1 MSGRPATAFRL
12 KAEATRTILFRRTIL
27 ATRTFLATLA
37 TPAVWILAL
46 LALTPVTALA
56 QMPDARQM
64 SGIPR
69 PDPQLATGTVTV
81 RVARG
86 SFANPVDSL
95 TVELSIGGAAR
106 QATTNGEGR
115 AEFTGIAPGTS
126 LKASTVVAG
135 EKLESQEFSMPASG
149 GVRLALIAVDPA
161 GGASGPSGV
170 PAAPAE
176 PVVPAQPGNVVLGE
190 DSRFVFEAGD
200 DGLSV
205 FYVLQ
210 IRNDATAPVK
220 PEKPVVFE
228 LPEAAKGAGLLEGS
242 SPQAKV
248 VGRKLE
254 IAGPFRAGET
264 NDQEGYPIPFGNDND
279 TIDQPLPV
287 PLSHLAVVAEK
298 IGDMQLSSPQMPEQ
312 QTMPA
317 NGKLYIAG
325 RGPALQANQT
335 LTFAFSNMPH
345 YSTWPRDLAL
355 AVAVLILA
363 GGAYSAFR
371 GGSRRAAE
379 QDRRRELE
387 VRRDQLFD
395 ELTALEGERRQGA
408 SDPAQYG
415 VRRRELVTAL
425 ERIYA
430 ALDDEVAVPRA
441 S

>member
-1 MSGRPATAFRL
+1 MRRRPATVFHL
-12 KAEATRTILFRRTIL
+12 KAEATRITLV
-27 ATRTFLATLA
+27 TRT
-37 TPAVWILAL
+37 VWILAL
-46 LALTPVTALA
+46 LALSAVTALA

-95 TVELSIGGAAR
+95 TVELSANGTSK

-135 EKLESQEFSMPASG
+135 EKLESQEFAMPASG

-161 GGASGPSGV
+161 GSAPGAAAP
-170 PAAPAE
+170 APAE
-176 PVVPAQPGNVVLGE
+176 PSVPAQPGEVVLGE

-210 IRNDATAPVK
+210 IRNDATTPVT
-220 PEKPVVFE
+220 PAKPVVFE
-228 LPEAAKGAGLLEGS
+228 LPEAAKGAGLLDGS

-254 IAGPFRAGET
+254 IAGPFRPGDTMVQAAYT
-264 NDQEGYPIPFGNDND
+264 IPFGKASV
-279 TIDQPLPV
+279 TIEQPLPV
-287 PLSHLAVVAEK
+287 KLMHLAAVAEK

-335 LTFAFSNMPH
+335 LTFVFSNMPH
-345 YSTWPRDLAL
+345 YSTWPRDLTLAL
-355 AVAVLILA
+355 AVLILA

-371 GGSRRAAE
+371 GGTRRAAE

-387 VRRDQLFD
+387 ARRDRLFD
-395 ELTALEGERRQGA
+395 ELTVLEGEHRQGVA
-408 SDPAQYG
+408 DPAHYA

-425 ERIYA
+425 ERVYA
-430 ALDDEVAVPRA
+430 ALDDDVAVQRA